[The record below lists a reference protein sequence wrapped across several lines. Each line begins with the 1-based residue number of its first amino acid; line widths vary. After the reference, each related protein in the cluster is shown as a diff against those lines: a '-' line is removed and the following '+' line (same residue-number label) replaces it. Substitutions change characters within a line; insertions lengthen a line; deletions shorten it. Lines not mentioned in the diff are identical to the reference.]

1 MEGIFSTPIQELELL
16 EGKKRIFMKREDLLG
31 FSFGGNKVRIAL
43 ELYSD
48 LKDKGCDCMIA
59 YGSSRSNMCRA
70 LANLGAR
77 LQIPCYVV
85 TPEEDVVEEGA
96 FNSAMVELFGAEIR
110 YCSKSHVA
118 EAVLSLM
125 EELKGRGYRPYY
137 MFGDQYGRGNEEA
150 ASRAY
155 RKVYKEILTWQQ
167 EQHMTFDRI
176 FLASGT
182 GMTQGGLLSGQ
193 ELYGGSADITGISV
207 ARFGERGKE
216 EVARFAGTG
225 PEKVHFED
233 RFVCGG
239 YGLYDKD
246 IEEVIKDMME
256 QYGIPLDPTYTGKAF
271 AGMKKLL
278 KEKEQEAE
286 NILFIHTGGT
296 PLYFDYLRGSGM
308 ER

>member
-1 MEGIFSTPIQELELL
+1 MEGIFPTPVQELELL
-16 EGKKRIFMKREDLLG
+16 EGKDRIFVKREDLLG

-48 LKDKGCDCMIA
+48 LKEKGCDCMVA

-77 LQIPCYVV
+77 LRIPCYVL

-96 FNSAMVELFGAEIR
+96 FNRAMVELFGAEIR
-110 YCSKSHVA
+110 YCSKSQVA
-118 EAVLSLM
+118 KAVLSLM
-125 EELKGRGYRPYY
+125 EELKGKGYRPYY

-150 ASRAY
+150 AARAY
-155 RKVYKEILTWQQ
+155 RKVYKEILDWQQ
-167 EQHMTFDRI
+167 EHGISFDRI

-182 GMTQGGLLSGQ
+182 GMTQGGLISGQ

-207 ARFGERGKE
+207 ARDGKRGSE

-233 RFVCGG
+233 RFICGG
-239 YGLYDKD
+239 YGLYDRD
-246 IEEVIKDMME
+246 IEGVIRNIME
-256 QYGIPLDPTYTGKAF
+256 QFGIPLDPTYTGKAF
-271 AGMKKLL
+271 FGMKMLL
-278 KEKEQEAE
+278 KEKKQKGE

-296 PLYFDYLRGSGM
+296 PLYFDYLKGL
-308 ER
+308 